1 MIGIT
6 TKKSFIG
13 IIIWIISITNRPES
27 AHTTTPPRP
36 CQSRQSAEVYAKP
49 FTTYRRQPAHLA
61 SKIGGFVCHYLVKKI
76 INIFVK

>member
-6 TKKSFIG
+6 MKKSFIG

-27 AHTTTPPRP
+27 AHT
-36 CQSRQSAEVYAKP
+36 AKP

-61 SKIGGFVCHYLVKKI
+61 SKIGGFVCQLSGSKNNQHFCKI
-76 INIFVK
+76 IKASKLNLFDV